1 MKKICILGSGYAG
14 LFCAANLLAD
24 YDNRSKYEIS
34 IFDQNSYHQLLQQIH
49 LVSASIKKPK
59 DISFSIYDLLKD
71 DIKFYK
77 ELVVGVNFEKQNI
90 FTANNKEYDFD
101 YVIIA
106 LGSLNAFF
114 GIKGAKE
121 YSQSFRSLDD
131 AIKLQKKIQNL
142 KDSNIIICG
151 GGATGVSLAGALSE
165 TLKENTKKKIT
176 IVEAQSDILPGWNSK
191 LVKNIKNFLINNHI
205 NLITN
210 NPIKEVYPSSVLLG
224 DGTIIENSLSIWTAG
239 VKGVDI
245 QIIPQI
251 KKTRSNRIIVN
262 KFSQIEGY
270 QNAFAVGDISAFP
283 LDNGQMSPQLAQFAV
298 RQAMN
303 VAKNISRK
311 EKGEKMVEFHYEQH
325 GSILS
330 LGSKCIGMI
339 SGVIISGSLCQYVE
353 DFLIDNYIK
362 TIKNRG
368 RGISSLAYEQ
378 DKLSQISSSLNFMI
392 TTAAKI
398 LSSS

>member
-1 MKKICILGSGYAG
+1 MRKISILGSGYAG

-24 YDNRSKYEIS
+24 YENRKKYEIS

-49 LVSASIKKPK
+49 LVSANLKKPH
-59 DISFSIYDLLKD
+59 DISFSIYDLMKD
-71 DIKFYK
+71 DVKFYN
-77 ELVVGVNFEKQNI
+77 ELVVGVNFETQNI
-90 FTANNKEYDFD
+90 FTANNKKYNFD

-106 LGSLNAFF
+106 LGSSNAFF

-142 KDSNIIICG
+142 KDSNIVICG
-151 GGATGVSLAGALSE
+151 GGATGISLAGALSE
-165 TLKENTKKKIT
+165 TSNNNYLTIT
-176 IVEAQSDILPGWNSK
+176 IVEAQADILPGWNPR
-191 LVKNIKNFLINNHI
+191 LVQTIKKFLIKNKI

-210 NPIKEVYPSSVLLG
+210 NPIREVYPSSVLLG
-224 DGTIIENSLSIWTAG
+224 DGTIIENSLPIWTAG
-239 VKGVDI
+239 VKGRDI
-245 QIIPQI
+245 QVIPLI
-251 KKTRSNRIIVN
+251 KKTRSNRFMVN
-262 KFSQIEGY
+262 KLSQIEGY
-270 QNAFAVGDISAFP
+270 NNAFAVGDISAFP
-283 LDNGQMSPQLAQFAV
+283 LENGQISPQLAQFAV

-303 VAKNISRK
+303 IAKNILRK
-311 EKGEKMVEFHYEQH
+311 EKGEKTVEFHYEQH

-330 LGSKCIGMI
+330 LGNRCIGMI
-339 SGVIISGSLCQYVE
+339 NGIIISGSLCQYVE

-368 RGISSLAYEQ
+368 RGISTLAYEQ
-378 DKLSQISSSLNFMI
+378 DKLSQVSSSLNFMI

-398 LSSS
+398 LSSN

>member
-1 MKKICILGSGYAG
+1 MRKISILGSGYAG

-24 YDNRSKYEIS
+24 YENRKKYEIS

-49 LVSASIKKPK
+49 LVSANLKKPH
-59 DISFSIYDLLKD
+59 DISFSIYDLMKD
-71 DIKFYK
+71 DVKFYN
-77 ELVVGVNFEKQNI
+77 ELVVGVNFETQNI
-90 FTANNKEYDFD
+90 FTANNKKYNFD

-106 LGSLNAFF
+106 LGSSNAFF

-142 KDSNIIICG
+142 KDSNIVICG
-151 GGATGVSLAGALSE
+151 GGATGISLAGALSE
-165 TLKENTKKKIT
+165 TSNNNYLTIT
-176 IVEAQSDILPGWNSK
+176 IVEAQADILPGWNPR
-191 LVKNIKNFLINNHI
+191 LVQTIKKFLIKNKI

-210 NPIKEVYPSSVLLG
+210 NPIREVYPSSVLLG
-224 DGTIIENSLSIWTAG
+224 DGTIIENSLPIWTAG
-239 VKGVDI
+239 VKGRDI
-245 QIIPQI
+245 QVIPLI
-251 KKTRSNRIIVN
+251 KKTRSNRIMVN

-270 QNAFAVGDISAFP
+270 NNAFAVGDISAFP
-283 LDNGQMSPQLAQFAV
+283 LENGQISPQLAQFAV

-303 VAKNISRK
+303 IAKNILRK

-330 LGSKCIGMI
+330 LGNRCIGMI
-339 SGVIISGSLCQYVE
+339 NGIIISGSLCQYVE

-368 RGISSLAYEQ
+368 RGISTLAYEQ
-378 DKLSQISSSLNFMI
+378 DKLSQVSSSLNFMI

-398 LSSS
+398 LSSN

>member
-24 YDNRSKYEIS
+24 YDNRNKYEII

-49 LVSASIKKPK
+49 LVSANIKKPN
-59 DISFSIYDLLKD
+59 DISFSIYDLMKD

-77 ELVVGVNFEKQNI
+77 EFVVGVNLDKQNI

-106 LGSLNAFF
+106 LGSSNAFF
-114 GIKGAKE
+114 GLKGAKE

-142 KDSNIIICG
+142 KDYNIIICG
-151 GGATGVSLAGALSE
+151 GGATGISLAGAISE
-165 TLKENTKKKIT
+165 TSKENLNIT
-176 IVEAQSDILPGWNSK
+176 IVEAQSDILPGWNPK
-191 LVKNIKNFLINNHI
+191 LVEAIKKFLLKNKI

-239 VKGVDI
+239 VKGIDI
-245 QIIPQI
+245 QIIPQV

-262 KFSQIEGY
+262 KLSQIEGY
-270 QNAFAVGDISAFP
+270 TNAFAVGDISAFP
-283 LDNGQMSPQLAQFAV
+283 LDNGQISPQLAQFAV

-303 VAKNISRK
+303 IAKNILRK
-311 EKGEKMVEFHYEQH
+311 EKGDKMVEFHYEQQ

-330 LGSKCIGMI
+330 LGNRCIGMI
-339 SGVIISGSLCQYVE
+339 NGIIISGSLCQYVE

-398 LSSS
+398 LSSN

>member
-14 LFCAANLLAD
+14 LFCAANLLVN
-24 YDNRSKYEIS
+24 YDNKMKYEIS

-49 LVSASIKKPK
+49 LVSANIKKPN
-59 DISFSIYDLLKD
+59 DISFSIHDLMKD
-71 DIKFYK
+71 DVKFYN
-77 ELVVGVNFEKQNI
+77 ELILGVNFDTQSI
-90 FTANNKEYDFD
+90 FTANNKNYDFD

-106 LGSLNAFF
+106 LGSSNAFF

-131 AIKLQKKIQNL
+131 AIQLQKKLQNL
-142 KDSNIIICG
+142 KDCNVIICG
-151 GGATGVSLAGALSE
+151 GGATGISLAGALRE
-165 TLKENTKKKIT
+165 TSKENLNIT
-176 IVEAQSDILPGWNSK
+176 IVEAQSDLLPGWNPK
-191 LVKNIKNFLINNHI
+191 LVETIKKFLIKKNID
-205 NLITN
+205 LITN

-224 DGTIIENSLSIWTAG
+224 DGSILENSLSIWTAG
-239 VKGVDI
+239 VKGRDI
-245 QIIPQI
+245 QTIPLV
-251 KKTRSNRIIVN
+251 KKNRSNRIIVN

-270 QNAFAVGDISAFP
+270 DNAFAVGDISAFP
-283 LDNGQMSPQLAQFAV
+283 LENGQTSPQLAQFAV

-303 VAKNISRK
+303 VAKNILRK
-311 EKGEKMVEFHYEQH
+311 EKGEKMVQFHYEQH

-330 LGSKCIGMI
+330 LGKTCIGMI
-339 SGVIISGSLCQYVE
+339 NGIIVSGSLCQYVE

-398 LSSS
+398 LSSN

>member
-24 YDNRSKYEIS
+24 YDNRNKYEII

-49 LVSASIKKPK
+49 LVSANIKKPN
-59 DISFSIYDLLKD
+59 DISISIYDLMKD

-77 ELVVGVNFEKQNI
+77 EFVVGVNLDKQNI

-106 LGSLNAFF
+106 LGSSNAFF
-114 GIKGAKE
+114 GLKGARE

-142 KDSNIIICG
+142 KDYNIIICG
-151 GGATGVSLAGALSE
+151 GGATGISLAGAISE
-165 TLKENTKKKIT
+165 TSKGNLNIT
-176 IVEAQSDILPGWNSK
+176 IVEAQSDILPGWNPK
-191 LVKNIKNFLINNHI
+191 LVEAIKKFLLKNKI

-239 VKGVDI
+239 VKGIDI
-245 QIIPQI
+245 QIIPQV

-262 KFSQIEGY
+262 KLSQIGGY
-270 QNAFAVGDISAFP
+270 TNAFAVGDISAFP
-283 LDNGQMSPQLAQFAV
+283 LDNGQISPQLAQFAV

-303 VAKNISRK
+303 IAKNILRK

-330 LGSKCIGMI
+330 LGNRCIGMI
-339 SGVIISGSLCQYVE
+339 NGIIISGSLCQYVE

-398 LSSS
+398 LSSN

>member
-1 MKKICILGSGYAG
+1 MKRICILGSGYAG

-24 YDNRSKYEIS
+24 YDNRNKYEII

-49 LVSASIKKPK
+49 LVSANIKKPT
-59 DISFSIYDLLKD
+59 DISFSIYDLMKD

-77 ELVVGVNFEKQNI
+77 ELVVGVNLDKQNI

-106 LGSLNAFF
+106 LGSSNAFF
-114 GIKGAKE
+114 GLKGAKE

-142 KDSNIIICG
+142 KDYNIIICG
-151 GGATGVSLAGALSE
+151 GGATGISLAGAISE
-165 TLKENTKKKIT
+165 TSKDNLNIT
-176 IVEAQSDILPGWNSK
+176 IVEAQPDILPGWNPK
-191 LVKNIKNFLINNHI
+191 LVEAIKKFLIKNKI

-239 VKGVDI
+239 VKGSDI
-245 QIIPQI
+245 QIIPEV

-262 KFSQIEGY
+262 KLSQIGGY
-270 QNAFAVGDISAFP
+270 TNAFAVGDISAFP
-283 LDNGQMSPQLAQFAV
+283 LDNGQISPQLAQFAV

-303 VAKNISRK
+303 IAKNILRK

-330 LGSKCIGMI
+330 LGNRCIGMI
-339 SGVIISGSLCQYVE
+339 NGIIISGSLCQYVE

-398 LSSS
+398 MSSN

>member
-1 MKKICILGSGYAG
+1 MRKISILGSGYAG

-24 YDNRSKYEIS
+24 YENRKKYEIS

-49 LVSASIKKPK
+49 LVSANLKKPH
-59 DISFSIYDLLKD
+59 DISFSIYDLMKD
-71 DIKFYK
+71 DVKFYN
-77 ELVVGVNFEKQNI
+77 ELVVSVNFETQNI
-90 FTANNKEYDFD
+90 FTANNKKYNFD

-106 LGSLNAFF
+106 LGSSNAFF

-142 KDSNIIICG
+142 KDSNIVICG
-151 GGATGVSLAGALSE
+151 GGATGISLAGALSE
-165 TLKENTKKKIT
+165 TSNNNNLTIT
-176 IVEAQSDILPGWNSK
+176 IVEAQADILPGWNPR
-191 LVKNIKNFLINNHI
+191 LVQTIKKFLIKNKIT
-205 NLITN
+205 LITN

-224 DGTIIENSLSIWTAG
+224 DGTIIENSLPIWTAG
-239 VKGVDI
+239 VKGRDI
-245 QIIPQI
+245 QVIPLI
-251 KKTRSNRIIVN
+251 KKTRSNRIMVN
-262 KFSQIEGY
+262 KFSQIEEY
-270 QNAFAVGDISAFP
+270 NNAFAVGDISAFP
-283 LDNGQMSPQLAQFAV
+283 LENGQISPQLAQFAV

-303 VAKNISRK
+303 IAKNILRK

-330 LGSKCIGMI
+330 LGNRCIGMI
-339 SGVIISGSLCQYVE
+339 NGIIISGSLCQYVE

-368 RGISSLAYEQ
+368 RGISTLAYEQ
-378 DKLSQISSSLNFMI
+378 DKLSQVSSSLNFMI

-398 LSSS
+398 LSSN

>member
-24 YDNRSKYEIS
+24 YDNRNKYEII

-49 LVSASIKKPK
+49 LVSANIKKPN
-59 DISFSIYDLLKD
+59 DISFSICDLMKD

-77 ELVVGVNFEKQNI
+77 ELVVGVNLGKQNI
-90 FTANNKEYDFD
+90 FTANSKEYDFD

-106 LGSLNAFF
+106 LGSSNAFF
-114 GIKGAKE
+114 GLKGAKE

-131 AIKLQKKIQNL
+131 AIKLHKKIQNL
-142 KDSNIIICG
+142 KDYNIIICG
-151 GGATGVSLAGALSE
+151 GGATGISLAGAISE
-165 TLKENTKKKIT
+165 TSKENLNIT
-176 IVEAQSDILPGWNSK
+176 IVEAQSDILPGWNPK
-191 LVKNIKNFLINNHI
+191 LVEAIKKFLIKNKI

-239 VKGVDI
+239 VKGSDI
-245 QIIPQI
+245 QIIPEV

-262 KFSQIEGY
+262 KLSQIEGY
-270 QNAFAVGDISAFP
+270 TNAFAVGDISAFP
-283 LDNGQMSPQLAQFAV
+283 LDNGQISPQLAQFAV

-303 VAKNISRK
+303 VAKNILRK
-311 EKGEKMVEFHYEQH
+311 EKGEKRLEFHYEQH

-330 LGSKCIGMI
+330 LGNRCIGMI
-339 SGVIISGSLCQYVE
+339 NGIIISGSLCQYVE

-398 LSSS
+398 LSSN

>member
-1 MKKICILGSGYAG
+1 MRKICILGSGYAG
-14 LFCAANLLAD
+14 IFCAANLLAD
-24 YDNRSKYEIS
+24 YDNKRKYEIS

-49 LVSASIKKPK
+49 LVSASIKKPN
-59 DISFSIYDLLKD
+59 DISFPIYDLMKD

-77 ELVVGVNFEKQNI
+77 ELVIGVNLDKQNI
-90 FTANNKEYDFD
+90 FTANNKEYYFD
-101 YVIIA
+101 YLIIA
-106 LGSLNAFF
+106 LGSSNAFF

-131 AIKLQKKIQNL
+131 AIKLQKKIQNI
-142 KDSNIIICG
+142 KDSNIVICG
-151 GGATGVSLAGALSE
+151 GGATGISLAGAISK
-165 TLKENTKKKIT
+165 TSKENINIT
-176 IVEAQSDILPGWNSK
+176 IVEAQSDILPGWNPK
-191 LVKNIKNFLINNHI
+191 LVKTIKNYLINNKI

-239 VKGVDI
+239 VKGSDI
-245 QIIPQI
+245 QIIPSI

-262 KFSQIEGY
+262 KLSQIEGY
-270 QNAFAVGDISAFP
+270 NNAFAVGDISAFP
-283 LDNGQMSPQLAQFAV
+283 LDNGQISPQLAQFAV

-303 VAKNISRK
+303 IAKNILRK
-311 EKGEKMVEFHYEQH
+311 EKGEKMVEFHYEQQ

-330 LGSKCIGMI
+330 LGNRCIGMI
-339 SGVIISGSLCQYVE
+339 NGIIISGSLCQYVE

-398 LSSS
+398 LSSN

>member
-1 MKKICILGSGYAG
+1 MKRICILGSGYAG
-14 LFCAANLLAD
+14 LFCAANLLVD
-24 YDNRSKYEIS
+24 YDNKMKYEIS

-49 LVSASIKKPK
+49 LVSANIKKPN
-59 DISFSIYDLLKD
+59 DISFSIHDLMKD
-71 DIKFYK
+71 DVKFYN
-77 ELVVGVNFEKQNI
+77 ELILGVNFDTQNI
-90 FTANNKEYDFD
+90 FTANNKNYDFD

-106 LGSLNAFF
+106 LGSSNAFF

-131 AIKLQKKIQNL
+131 AIQLQKKLQNL
-142 KDSNIIICG
+142 KDCNVVICG
-151 GGATGVSLAGALSE
+151 GGATGISLAGALRE
-165 TLKENTKKKIT
+165 TSKENLNII
-176 IVEAQSDILPGWNSK
+176 IVEAQSDLLPGWNPK
-191 LVKNIKNFLINNHI
+191 LVETIKKFLIKKKI
-205 NLITN
+205 DLITN
-210 NPIKEVYPSSVLLG
+210 NPIKEVFPSSVLLG
-224 DGTIIENSLSIWTAG
+224 DGSILENSLSIWTAG
-239 VKGVDI
+239 VKGRDI
-245 QIIPQI
+245 QTIPLI
-251 KKTRSNRIIVN
+251 KKNRSNRIIVN

-270 QNAFAVGDISAFP
+270 DNAFAVGDISAFP
-283 LDNGQMSPQLAQFAV
+283 LDNGQTSPQLAQFAV

-303 VAKNISRK
+303 VAKNILRK

-330 LGSKCIGMI
+330 LGKTCIGMI
-339 SGVIISGSLCQYVE
+339 NGIIVSGSLCQYVE

-398 LSSS
+398 LSSN

>member
-1 MKKICILGSGYAG
+1 MKKVCILGSGYAG
-14 LFCAANLLAD
+14 LFCAANLLAE

-49 LVSASIKKPK
+49 LVSAGIKKTN
-59 DISFSIYDLLKD
+59 DISFSIYDLMKD

-77 ELVVGVNFEKQNI
+77 ELVIGVNFDKQKI
-90 FTANNKEYDFD
+90 STANNKEYDFD

-106 LGSLNAFF
+106 LGSSNAYF

-151 GGATGVSLAGALSE
+151 GGATGISLAGAISE
-165 TLKENTKKKIT
+165 TSTENTKKIT
-176 IVEAQSDILPGWNSK
+176 IVEAQSDILPGWNPK
-191 LVKNIKNFLINNHI
+191 LVKTIKNFLINNRI

-262 KFSQIEGY
+262 KLSQIEGY
-270 QNAFAVGDISAFP
+270 HNAFAVGDISAFP
-283 LDNGQMSPQLAQFAV
+283 LDNGQISPQLAQFAV

-303 VAKNISRK
+303 VAKNILRK

-330 LGSKCIGMI
+330 LGTRCIGMI

>member
-1 MKKICILGSGYAG
+1 MRKVRILGSGYAG

-24 YDNRSKYEIS
+24 HDNRSKYEIS
-34 IFDQNSYHQLLQQIH
+34 IFDQNSSHQLLQQIH
-49 LVSASIKKPK
+49 LVCADIKKPN
-59 DISFSIYDLLKD
+59 DISFSISDLMEDEL
-71 DIKFYK
+71 KFYK
-77 ELVVGVNFEKQNI
+77 DIVIGVNFETQHI

-106 LGSLNAFF
+106 LGSSNNFY
-114 GIKGAKE
+114 GIKGAEE
-121 YSQSFRSLDD
+121 YSHSFRSLDD

-142 KDSNIIICG
+142 KDYNIIICG
-151 GGATGVSLAGALSE
+151 GGATGISLAGALSE
-165 TLKENTKKKIT
+165 TLKENIKIT
-176 IVEAQSDILPGWNSK
+176 IVEAQPDILPGWNPK
-191 LVKNIKNFLINNHI
+191 LVKAIKKFLHTNKI
-205 NLITN
+205 NLITD

-224 DGTIIENSLSIWTAG
+224 DGTIIDNSLSIWTAG
-239 VKGVDI
+239 VKGSDI

-262 KFSQIEGY
+262 KLSQIEGHN
-270 QNAFAVGDISAFP
+270 NAFAVGDICAFP
-283 LDNGQMSPQLAQFAV
+283 LNNGQLSPQLAQFAV

-303 VAKNISRK
+303 VAKNIIRK
-311 EKGEKMVEFHYEQH
+311 DKGEKMVEFHYEQP

-330 LGSKCIGMI
+330 LGKKCIGI
-339 SGVIISGSLCQYVE
+339 INGVIISGSLCQYVE

-362 TIKNRG
+362 TIRNRG

-398 LSSS
+398 LSSN

>member
-1 MKKICILGSGYAG
+1 MRKICILGSGYAG

-24 YDNRSKYEIS
+24 YDNRNKYEII

-49 LVSASIKKPK
+49 LVSANIKKPN
-59 DISFSIYDLLKD
+59 DISFSIYDLMKD

-77 ELVVGVNFEKQNI
+77 ELVVGVNLDKQNI

-106 LGSLNAFF
+106 LGSSNAFF
-114 GIKGAKE
+114 GLKGAKE

-142 KDSNIIICG
+142 KDYNIIICG
-151 GGATGVSLAGALSE
+151 GGATGISLAGAISE
-165 TLKENTKKKIT
+165 TSKDNLNIT
-176 IVEAQSDILPGWNSK
+176 IVEAQSDILPGWNPK
-191 LVKNIKNFLINNHI
+191 LVEAIKKFLIKNKI

-239 VKGVDI
+239 VKGIDI
-245 QIIPQI
+245 QIIPEV

-262 KFSQIEGY
+262 KLSQIEGY
-270 QNAFAVGDISAFP
+270 TNAFAVGDISAFP
-283 LDNGQMSPQLAQFAV
+283 LDNGQISPQLAQFAV

-303 VAKNISRK
+303 IAKNILRK

-330 LGSKCIGMI
+330 LGNRCIGMI
-339 SGVIISGSLCQYVE
+339 NGIIISGSLCQYVE

-398 LSSS
+398 MSSN

>member
-24 YDNRSKYEIS
+24 YDNRNKYEII

-49 LVSASIKKPK
+49 LVSANIKKPN
-59 DISFSIYDLLKD
+59 DISFSIYDLMKD

-77 ELVVGVNFEKQNI
+77 EFVVGVNLDKQNI

-106 LGSLNAFF
+106 LGSSNAFF
-114 GIKGAKE
+114 GLKGARE

-142 KDSNIIICG
+142 KDYNIIICG
-151 GGATGVSLAGALSE
+151 GGATGISLAGAISE
-165 TLKENTKKKIT
+165 TSKDNLNIT
-176 IVEAQSDILPGWNSK
+176 IVEAQSDILPGWNPK
-191 LVKNIKNFLINNHI
+191 LVEAIKKFLLKNKI

-239 VKGVDI
+239 VKGSDI
-245 QIIPQI
+245 QIIPEV

-262 KFSQIEGY
+262 KLSQIEGY
-270 QNAFAVGDISAFP
+270 TNAFAVGDISAFP
-283 LDNGQMSPQLAQFAV
+283 LDNGQISPQLAQFAV

-303 VAKNISRK
+303 IAKNILRK
-311 EKGEKMVEFHYEQH
+311 EKGDKMVEFHYEQH

-330 LGSKCIGMI
+330 LGNRCIGMI
-339 SGVIISGSLCQYVE
+339 NGIIISGSLCQYVE

-398 LSSS
+398 LSSN

>member
-1 MKKICILGSGYAG
+1 MKKICILGSGYSG
-14 LFCAANLLAD
+14 LFCAANLLVD
-24 YDNRSKYEIS
+24 YENRKKYEIS
-34 IFDQNSYHQLLQQIH
+34 IFDQNPYHQLLQQIH
-49 LVSASIKKPK
+49 LVSANIKKPRE
-59 DISFSIYDLLKD
+59 ISFSIYDLMKD
-71 DIKFYK
+71 DVKFYN
-77 ELVVGVNFEKQNI
+77 ELVLGVNFDKQNI
-90 FTANNKEYDFD
+90 FTANNKEYSFD

-106 LGSLNAFF
+106 LGSSNAFF

-131 AIKLQKKIQNL
+131 AIQLQKKLQNL
-142 KDSNIIICG
+142 KDCNIIICG
-151 GGATGVSLAGALSE
+151 GGATGISLAGALSE
-165 TLKENTKKKIT
+165 TSKENLNI
-176 IVEAQSDILPGWNSK
+176 IVVEAQSDILPGWNPK
-191 LVKNIKNFLINNHI
+191 LVDEIKKFLRRKKI

-224 DGTIIENSLSIWTAG
+224 DGTTLKNSLSIWTAG
-239 VKGVDI
+239 VKGRDI
-245 QIIPQI
+245 QTIPLI

-262 KFSQIEGY
+262 KLSQIEGY
-270 QNAFAVGDISAFP
+270 NNAFAVGDISAFP
-283 LDNGQMSPQLAQFAV
+283 LPNGQTSPQLAQFAV

-303 VAKNISRK
+303 IAKNILRK

-330 LGSKCIGMI
+330 LGKSCIGMI
-339 SGVIISGSLCQYVE
+339 NGIIISGSLCQYVE

-398 LSSS
+398 LSSN

>member
-24 YDNRSKYEIS
+24 FDNRNKYEIS

-49 LVSASIKKPK
+49 LVSANIKKPN
-59 DISFSIYDLLKD
+59 DISFPIYDLMKD

-77 ELVVGVNFEKQNI
+77 ELVVGINLDKQNI

-106 LGSLNAFF
+106 LGSSNAFF
-114 GIKGAKE
+114 GLKGAKE

-142 KDSNIIICG
+142 KDYNIIICG
-151 GGATGVSLAGALSE
+151 GGATGISLAGAISE
-165 TLKENTKKKIT
+165 TSKTNLNIT
-176 IVEAQSDILPGWNSK
+176 IVEAQSDILPGWNPK
-191 LVKNIKNFLINNHI
+191 LVEAIKKFLIKNKI

-239 VKGVDI
+239 VKGIDI
-245 QIIPQI
+245 QIIPEV

-262 KFSQIEGY
+262 KLSQIEGY
-270 QNAFAVGDISAFP
+270 TNAFAVGDISAFP
-283 LDNGQMSPQLAQFAV
+283 LNNGQISPQLAQFAV

-303 VAKNISRK
+303 IAKNILRK

-330 LGSKCIGMI
+330 LGNRCIGMI
-339 SGVIISGSLCQYVE
+339 NGIIISGSLCQYVE

-392 TTAAKI
+392 TTASKI
-398 LSSS
+398 LSSN

>member
-1 MKKICILGSGYAG
+1 MKKICILGSGYSG
-14 LFCAANLLAD
+14 LFCAANLLVD
-24 YDNRSKYEIS
+24 YENRKKYEIS
-34 IFDQNSYHQLLQQIH
+34 IFDQNPYHQLLQQIH
-49 LVSASIKKPK
+49 LVSANIKKPRE
-59 DISFSIYDLLKD
+59 ISFSIYDLMKD
-71 DIKFYK
+71 DVKFYN
-77 ELVVGVNFEKQNI
+77 ELVLGVNFDKQNI
-90 FTANNKEYDFD
+90 FTANNKEYSFD

-106 LGSLNAFF
+106 LGSSNAFF

-131 AIKLQKKIQNL
+131 AIQLQKKLQNL
-142 KDSNIIICG
+142 KDCNIIICG
-151 GGATGVSLAGALSE
+151 GGATGISLAIALSE
-165 TLKENTKKKIT
+165 TSKENLNII
-176 IVEAQSDILPGWNSK
+176 IVEAQSDILPGWNPK
-191 LVKNIKNFLINNHI
+191 LVETIKKLLIRKKI

-224 DGTIIENSLSIWTAG
+224 DGTTLKNSLSIWTAG
-239 VKGVDI
+239 VKGRDI
-245 QIIPQI
+245 QTIPSI

-262 KFSQIEGY
+262 KLSQIEGY
-270 QNAFAVGDISAFP
+270 NNAFAVGDISAFP
-283 LDNGQMSPQLAQFAV
+283 LPNGQTSPQLAQFAV

-303 VAKNISRK
+303 IAKNILRK

-330 LGSKCIGMI
+330 LGKSCIGMI
-339 SGVIISGSLCQYVE
+339 NGIIISGSLCQYVE

-398 LSSS
+398 LSSN

>member
-14 LFCAANLLAD
+14 LFCAANLLVD
-24 YDNRSKYEIS
+24 YDNKMKYEIS

-49 LVSASIKKPK
+49 LVSANIKKPN
-59 DISFSIYDLLKD
+59 DISFSIHDLMKD
-71 DIKFYK
+71 DVKFYN
-77 ELVVGVNFEKQNI
+77 ELILGVNFDTQNI
-90 FTANNKEYDFD
+90 FTANNKNYDFD

-106 LGSLNAFF
+106 LGSSNAFF

-131 AIKLQKKIQNL
+131 AIQLQKKLQNL
-142 KDSNIIICG
+142 KDCNVIICG
-151 GGATGVSLAGALSE
+151 GGATGISLAGALRE
-165 TLKENTKKKIT
+165 TSKENLHIT
-176 IVEAQSDILPGWNSK
+176 IVEAQSDLLPGWNPK
-191 LVKNIKNFLINNHI
+191 LVETIKKFLIKKKI
-205 NLITN
+205 DLITN

-224 DGTIIENSLSIWTAG
+224 DGSILENSLSIWTAG
-239 VKGVDI
+239 VKGRDI
-245 QIIPQI
+245 QTIPLV
-251 KKTRSNRIIVN
+251 KKNRSNRIIVN
-262 KFSQIEGY
+262 KFSHIEGY
-270 QNAFAVGDISAFP
+270 DNAFAVGDISAFP
-283 LDNGQMSPQLAQFAV
+283 LENGQTSPQLAQFAV

-303 VAKNISRK
+303 VAKNILRK

-330 LGSKCIGMI
+330 LGKTCIGMI
-339 SGVIISGSLCQYVE
+339 NGIIVSGSLCQYVE

-398 LSSS
+398 LSSN

>member
-24 YDNRSKYEIS
+24 YDNRNKYEIS

-49 LVSASIKKPK
+49 LVSANIKKPN
-59 DISFSIYDLLKD
+59 DISFSINDLMKD

-77 ELVVGVNFEKQNI
+77 ELVVGINLDKQNI

-106 LGSLNAFF
+106 LGSSNAFF
-114 GIKGAKE
+114 GLKGAKE

-142 KDSNIIICG
+142 KDYNIIICG
-151 GGATGVSLAGALSE
+151 GGATGISLAGAISE
-165 TLKENTKKKIT
+165 TSKDNLNIT
-176 IVEAQSDILPGWNSK
+176 IVEAQPDILPGWNPK
-191 LVKNIKNFLINNHI
+191 LVEAIKKFLIKNKI

-239 VKGVDI
+239 VKGIDI
-245 QIIPQI
+245 QIIPEV

-262 KFSQIEGY
+262 KLSQIEGY
-270 QNAFAVGDISAFP
+270 TNAFAVGDISAFP
-283 LDNGQMSPQLAQFAV
+283 LDNGQISPQLAQFAV

-303 VAKNISRK
+303 IAKNILRK
-311 EKGEKMVEFHYEQH
+311 EKGDKMVEFHYEQH

-330 LGSKCIGMI
+330 LGNRCIGMI
-339 SGVIISGSLCQYVE
+339 NGIIISGSLCQYVE

-392 TTAAKI
+392 TTAARI
-398 LSSS
+398 LSSN

>member
-1 MKKICILGSGYAG
+1 MKKICILGSGYSG
-14 LFCAANLLAD
+14 LFCAANLLVD
-24 YDNRSKYEIS
+24 YENKKKYEIS
-34 IFDQNSYHQLLQQIH
+34 IFDQNPYHQLLQQIH
-49 LVSASIKKPK
+49 LVSANIKKPRE
-59 DISFSIYDLLKD
+59 ISFSIYDLMKD
-71 DIKFYK
+71 DVKFYN
-77 ELVVGVNFEKQNI
+77 ELVLGVNFDKQNI
-90 FTANNKEYDFD
+90 FTANNKEYSFD

-106 LGSLNAFF
+106 LGSSNAFF

-131 AIKLQKKIQNL
+131 AIQLQKKLQNL
-142 KDSNIIICG
+142 KDCNIIICG
-151 GGATGVSLAGALSE
+151 GGATGISLAGALSE
-165 TLKENTKKKIT
+165 TSKENLNI
-176 IVEAQSDILPGWNSK
+176 IVVEAQSDILPGWNPK
-191 LVKNIKNFLINNHI
+191 LVDEIKKFLRRKKI

-224 DGTIIENSLSIWTAG
+224 DGTTLKNSLSIWTAG
-239 VKGVDI
+239 VKGRDI
-245 QIIPQI
+245 QTIPLI

-262 KFSQIEGY
+262 KLSQIEGY
-270 QNAFAVGDISAFP
+270 NNAFAVGDISAFP
-283 LDNGQMSPQLAQFAV
+283 LPNGQTSPQLAQFAV

-303 VAKNISRK
+303 IAKNILRK

-330 LGSKCIGMI
+330 LGKSCIGMI
-339 SGVIISGSLCQYVE
+339 NGIIISGSLCQYVE

-398 LSSS
+398 LSSN

>member
-1 MKKICILGSGYAG
+1 MKKVRILGSGYAG

-34 IFDQNSYHQLLQQIH
+34 IFDQNSSHQLLQQIH
-49 LVSASIKKPK
+49 LVCADIKKPN
-59 DISFSIYDLLKD
+59 DISFSISDLMEDEL
-71 DIKFYK
+71 KFYK
-77 ELVVGVNFEKQNI
+77 DVVIGVNFETQHI

-106 LGSLNAFF
+106 LGSSNNFYGL
-114 GIKGAKE
+114 KGAEE

-142 KDSNIIICG
+142 KDYNIIICG
-151 GGATGVSLAGALSE
+151 GGATGISLAGALSE
-165 TLKENTKKKIT
+165 TLKENIKIT
-176 IVEAQSDILPGWNSK
+176 IVEAQPDILPGWNPK
-191 LVKNIKNFLINNHI
+191 LVKAIKKFLNTNKI
-205 NLITN
+205 NLITD

-224 DGTIIENSLSIWTAG
+224 DGTIIDNSLSIWTAG
-239 VKGVDI
+239 VKGSDI

-262 KFSQIEGY
+262 KLSQIEGHN
-270 QNAFAVGDISAFP
+270 NAFAVGDICAFP
-283 LDNGQMSPQLAQFAV
+283 LNNGQLSPQLAQFAV

-303 VAKNISRK
+303 VAKNIIRK
-311 EKGEKMVEFHYEQH
+311 EKGEKMVEFHYEQP

-330 LGSKCIGMI
+330 LGKKCIGI
-339 SGVIISGSLCQYVE
+339 INGVIISGSLCQYVE

-362 TIKNRG
+362 TIRNRG

-398 LSSS
+398 LSSN

>member
-24 YDNRSKYEIS
+24 YDNRNKYEII

-49 LVSASIKKPK
+49 LVSANIKKPN
-59 DISFSIYDLLKD
+59 DISFSIYDLMKD

-77 ELVVGVNFEKQNI
+77 EFVVGVNLDKQNI

-106 LGSLNAFF
+106 LGSSNAFF
-114 GIKGAKE
+114 GLKGARE

-142 KDSNIIICG
+142 KDYNIIICG
-151 GGATGVSLAGALSE
+151 GGATGISLAGAISE
-165 TLKENTKKKIT
+165 TSKGNLNIT
-176 IVEAQSDILPGWNSK
+176 IVEAQSDILPGWNPK
-191 LVKNIKNFLINNHI
+191 LVEAIKKFLLKNKI

-239 VKGVDI
+239 VKGIDI

-262 KFSQIEGY
+262 KLSQIEGY
-270 QNAFAVGDISAFP
+270 TNAFAVGDISAFP
-283 LDNGQMSPQLAQFAV
+283 LDNGQISPQLAQFAV

-303 VAKNISRK
+303 IAKNILRK
-311 EKGEKMVEFHYEQH
+311 EKGDKMVEFHYEQQ

-330 LGSKCIGMI
+330 LGNRCIGMI
-339 SGVIISGSLCQYVE
+339 NGIIISGSLCQYVE

-398 LSSS
+398 LSSN

>member
-24 YDNRSKYEIS
+24 YDNRNKYEII

-49 LVSASIKKPK
+49 LVSANIKKPN
-59 DISFSIYDLLKD
+59 DISFSIYDLMKD

-77 ELVVGVNFEKQNI
+77 EFVVGVNLDKQNI

-106 LGSLNAFF
+106 LGSSNAFF
-114 GIKGAKE
+114 GLKGARE
-121 YSQSFRSLDD
+121 YSQSFRSLED

-142 KDSNIIICG
+142 KDYNIIICG
-151 GGATGVSLAGALSE
+151 GGATGISLAGAISE
-165 TLKENTKKKIT
+165 TSKGNLNIT
-176 IVEAQSDILPGWNSK
+176 IVEAQSDILPGWNPK
-191 LVKNIKNFLINNHI
+191 LVEAIKKFLLKNKI

-239 VKGVDI
+239 VKGIDI
-245 QIIPQI
+245 QIIPQV

-262 KFSQIEGY
+262 KLSQIEGY
-270 QNAFAVGDISAFP
+270 TNAFAVGDISAFP
-283 LDNGQMSPQLAQFAV
+283 LDNGQISPQLAQFAV

-303 VAKNISRK
+303 IAKNILRK
-311 EKGEKMVEFHYEQH
+311 EKGDKMVEFHYEQQ

-330 LGSKCIGMI
+330 LGNRCIGMI
-339 SGVIISGSLCQYVE
+339 NGIIISGSLCQYVE

-398 LSSS
+398 LSSN

>member
-1 MKKICILGSGYAG
+1 MRKISILGSGYAG

-24 YDNRSKYEIS
+24 YENRKKYEIS

-49 LVSASIKKPK
+49 LVSANLKKPH
-59 DISFSIYDLLKD
+59 DISFSIYDLMKD
-71 DIKFYK
+71 DVKFYN
-77 ELVVGVNFEKQNI
+77 ELVVGVNFETQNI
-90 FTANNKEYDFD
+90 FTANNKKYNFD

-106 LGSLNAFF
+106 LGSSNAFF

-142 KDSNIIICG
+142 KDSNIVICG
-151 GGATGVSLAGALSE
+151 GGATGISLAGALSE
-165 TLKENTKKKIT
+165 TSNNNYLTIT
-176 IVEAQSDILPGWNSK
+176 IVEAQADILPGWNPR
-191 LVKNIKNFLINNHI
+191 LVQTIKKFLIKNKI

-210 NPIKEVYPSSVLLG
+210 NPIREVYPSSVLLG
-224 DGTIIENSLSIWTAG
+224 DGTIIENSLPIWTAG
-239 VKGVDI
+239 VKGRDI
-245 QIIPQI
+245 QVIPLI
-251 KKTRSNRIIVN
+251 KKTRSNRIMVN

-270 QNAFAVGDISAFP
+270 NNAFAVGDISAFS
-283 LDNGQMSPQLAQFAV
+283 LENGQISPQLAQFAV

-303 VAKNISRK
+303 IAKNILRK

-330 LGSKCIGMI
+330 LGNRCIGMI
-339 SGVIISGSLCQYVE
+339 NGIIISGSLCQYVE

-368 RGISSLAYEQ
+368 RGISTLAYEQ
-378 DKLSQISSSLNFMI
+378 DKLSQVSSSLNFMI

-398 LSSS
+398 LSSN

>member
-1 MKKICILGSGYAG
+1 MKKVCILGSGYAG
-14 LFCAANLLAD
+14 LFCAANLLAE

-49 LVSASIKKPK
+49 LVSAGIKKTN
-59 DISFSIYDLLKD
+59 DISFSIYDLMKD

-77 ELVVGVNFEKQNI
+77 ELVIGVNFDKQKI
-90 FTANNKEYDFD
+90 STANNKEYDFD

-106 LGSLNAFF
+106 LGSSNAYF

-151 GGATGVSLAGALSE
+151 GGATGISLAGAISE
-165 TLKENTKKKIT
+165 TSTENTKKIT
-176 IVEAQSDILPGWNSK
+176 IVEAQSDILPGWNPK
-191 LVKNIKNFLINNHI
+191 LVKTIKNFLINNRI
-205 NLITN
+205 NLIIN

-262 KFSQIEGY
+262 KLSQIEGY
-270 QNAFAVGDISAFP
+270 HNAFAVGDISAFP
-283 LDNGQMSPQLAQFAV
+283 LDNGQISPQLAQFAV

-303 VAKNISRK
+303 VAKNILRK

-330 LGSKCIGMI
+330 LGTRCIGMI

>member
-1 MKKICILGSGYAG
+1 MKKICILGSGYSG
-14 LFCAANLLAD
+14 LFCAANLLVD
-24 YDNRSKYEIS
+24 YENKKKYEIS
-34 IFDQNSYHQLLQQIH
+34 IFDQNPYHQLLQQIH
-49 LVSASIKKPK
+49 LVSANIKKPRE
-59 DISFSIYDLLKD
+59 ISFSIYDLMKD
-71 DIKFYK
+71 DVKFYN
-77 ELVVGVNFEKQNI
+77 ELVLGVNFDKQNI
-90 FTANNKEYDFD
+90 FTANNKEYSFD

-106 LGSLNAFF
+106 LGSSNAFF

-131 AIKLQKKIQNL
+131 AIQLQKKLQNL
-142 KDSNIIICG
+142 KDCNIIICG
-151 GGATGVSLAGALSE
+151 GGATGISLAGALSE
-165 TLKENTKKKIT
+165 TSKENLNII
-176 IVEAQSDILPGWNSK
+176 IVEAQSDILPGWNPK
-191 LVKNIKNFLINNHI
+191 LVDEIKKFLRRKKI

-224 DGTIIENSLSIWTAG
+224 DGTTLKNSLSIWTAG
-239 VKGVDI
+239 VKGRDI
-245 QIIPQI
+245 QTIPLI

-262 KFSQIEGY
+262 KLSQIEGY
-270 QNAFAVGDISAFP
+270 NNAFAVGDISAFP
-283 LDNGQMSPQLAQFAV
+283 LPNGQTSPQLAQFAV

-303 VAKNISRK
+303 IAKNILRK

-330 LGSKCIGMI
+330 LGKSCIGMI
-339 SGVIISGSLCQYVE
+339 NGIIISGSLCQYVE

-398 LSSS
+398 LSSN

>member
-1 MKKICILGSGYAG
+1 MGSGYAG

-34 IFDQNSYHQLLQQIH
+34 IFDQNSSHQLLQQIH
-49 LVSASIKKPK
+49 LVCADIKKPN
-59 DISFSIYDLLKD
+59 DISFSISDLMEDEL
-71 DIKFYK
+71 KFYK
-77 ELVVGVNFEKQNI
+77 DVVIGVNFETQHI

-106 LGSLNAFF
+106 LGSSNNFY
-114 GIKGAKE
+114 GIKGAEE

-142 KDSNIIICG
+142 KDYNIIICG
-151 GGATGVSLAGALSE
+151 GGATGISLAGALSE
-165 TLKENTKKKIT
+165 TSKENIQIT
-176 IVEAQSDILPGWNSK
+176 IVEAQPDILPGWNPK
-191 LVKNIKNFLINNHI
+191 LVKTIKKFLYTNKI
-205 NLITN
+205 NLITD

-224 DGTIIENSLSIWTAG
+224 DGTIIDNSLSIWTAG
-239 VKGVDI
+239 VKGSDI

-262 KFSQIEGY
+262 KLSQIEGHN
-270 QNAFAVGDISAFP
+270 NAFAVGDICAFP
-283 LDNGQMSPQLAQFAV
+283 LNNGQLSPQLAQFAV

-303 VAKNISRK
+303 VAKNIIRK
-311 EKGEKMVEFHYEQH
+311 EKGEKMVEFHYEQP

-330 LGSKCIGMI
+330 LGKRCIGI
-339 SGVIISGSLCQYVE
+339 INGVIISGSLCQYVE

-362 TIKNRG
+362 TIRNRG

-398 LSSS
+398 LSSN

>member
-1 MKKICILGSGYAG
+1 MRKVGILGSGYAG

-49 LVSASIKKPK
+49 LVCANIKKPN
-59 DISFSIYDLLKD
+59 DISFSISDLMEDEL
-71 DIKFYK
+71 KFYK
-77 ELVVGVNFEKQNI
+77 DLVIGVNFDGQNI
-90 FTANNKEYDFD
+90 FTANNKEYDFN
-101 YVIIA
+101 YVIIV
-106 LGSLNAFF
+106 LGSSNNFY
-114 GIKGAKE
+114 GIKGAEE

-131 AIKLQKKIQNL
+131 AINLQKKIQNL
-142 KDSNIIICG
+142 KDYNIIICG
-151 GGATGVSLAGALSE
+151 GGATGISLAGALSE
-165 TLKENTKKKIT
+165 ISKENIKIT
-176 IVEAQSDILPGWNSK
+176 IVEAQSDILPGWNPK
-191 LVKNIKNFLINNHI
+191 LVKTIKKFLNTNKI
-205 NLITN
+205 NLITD

-224 DGTIIENSLSIWTAG
+224 DGTIIDNSLSIWTAG
-239 VKGVDI
+239 VKGSDI

-262 KFSQIEGY
+262 KLSQIEGHN
-270 QNAFAVGDISAFP
+270 NAFAVGDICAFP
-283 LDNGQMSPQLAQFAV
+283 LNNGQISPQLAQFAV

-303 VAKNISRK
+303 VAKNIIRK
-311 EKGEKMVEFHYEQH
+311 EKGEKMVEFHYEQPR
-325 GSILS
+325 SILS
-330 LGSKCIGMI
+330 LGKRCIGI
-339 SGVIISGSLCQYVE
+339 INGVIISGSLCQYVE

-362 TIKNRG
+362 TIRNRG

-398 LSSS
+398 LSSN

>member
-1 MKKICILGSGYAG
+1 MRKISILGSGYAG

-24 YDNRSKYEIS
+24 YENRKKYEIS

-49 LVSASIKKPK
+49 LVSANLKKPH
-59 DISFSIYDLLKD
+59 DISFSIYDLMKD
-71 DIKFYK
+71 DVKFYN
-77 ELVVGVNFEKQNI
+77 ELVVGVNFETQNI
-90 FTANNKEYDFD
+90 FTANNKKYNFD

-106 LGSLNAFF
+106 LGSSNAFF
-114 GIKGAKE
+114 GMKGAKE

-142 KDSNIIICG
+142 KDSNIVICG
-151 GGATGVSLAGALSE
+151 GGATGISLAGALSE
-165 TLKENTKKKIT
+165 TSNNNYLTIT
-176 IVEAQSDILPGWNSK
+176 IVEAQADILSGWNPR
-191 LVKNIKNFLINNHI
+191 LVQTIKKFLIKNKI

-210 NPIKEVYPSSVLLG
+210 NPIREVYPSSVLLG
-224 DGTIIENSLSIWTAG
+224 DGTIIENSLPIWTAG
-239 VKGVDI
+239 VKGRDI
-245 QIIPQI
+245 QVIPLI
-251 KKTRSNRIIVN
+251 NKTRSNRFMVN
-262 KFSQIEGY
+262 KLSQIEGY
-270 QNAFAVGDISAFP
+270 NNAFAVGDISAFP
-283 LDNGQMSPQLAQFAV
+283 LENGQISPQLAQFAV

-303 VAKNISRK
+303 IAKNILRK

-330 LGSKCIGMI
+330 LGNRCIGMI
-339 SGVIISGSLCQYVE
+339 NGIIISGSLCQYVE

-368 RGISSLAYEQ
+368 RGISTLAYEQ
-378 DKLSQISSSLNFMI
+378 DKLSQVSSSLNFMI

-398 LSSS
+398 LSSN

>member
-1 MKKICILGSGYAG
+1 MKKICILGSGYSG
-14 LFCAANLLAD
+14 LFCAANLLVD
-24 YDNRSKYEIS
+24 YENRKKYEIS
-34 IFDQNSYHQLLQQIH
+34 IFDQNTYHQLLQQIH
-49 LVSASIKKPK
+49 LVSANIKKPRE
-59 DISFSIYDLLKD
+59 ISFSIYDLMKD
-71 DIKFYK
+71 DVKFYN
-77 ELVVGVNFEKQNI
+77 ELVLGVNFDKQNI
-90 FTANNKEYDFD
+90 FTANNKEYSFD

-106 LGSLNAFF
+106 LGSSNAFF

-131 AIKLQKKIQNL
+131 AIQLQKKLQNL
-142 KDSNIIICG
+142 KDCNIIICG
-151 GGATGVSLAGALSE
+151 GGATGISLAGALSE
-165 TLKENTKKKIT
+165 TSKENLNII
-176 IVEAQSDILPGWNSK
+176 IVEAQSDILPGWNPK
-191 LVKNIKNFLINNHI
+191 LVDEIKKFLRRKKI

-224 DGTIIENSLSIWTAG
+224 DGTTLKNSLSIWTAG
-239 VKGVDI
+239 VKGRDI
-245 QIIPQI
+245 QTIPLI

-262 KFSQIEGY
+262 KLSLIEGY
-270 QNAFAVGDISAFP
+270 NNAFAVGDISAFP
-283 LDNGQMSPQLAQFAV
+283 LPNGQTSPQLAQFAV

-303 VAKNISRK
+303 IAKNILRK

-330 LGSKCIGMI
+330 LGKSCIGMI
-339 SGVIISGSLCQYVE
+339 NGIIISGSLCQYVE

-398 LSSS
+398 LSSN

>member
-24 YDNRSKYEIS
+24 YDNRNKYEII

-49 LVSASIKKPK
+49 LVSANIKKPN
-59 DISFSIYDLLKD
+59 DISFSIYDLMKD

-77 ELVVGVNFEKQNI
+77 EFVVGVNLDKQNI

-106 LGSLNAFF
+106 LGSSNAFF
-114 GIKGAKE
+114 GLKGARE

-142 KDSNIIICG
+142 KDYNIIICG
-151 GGATGVSLAGALSE
+151 GGATGISLAGAMSE
-165 TLKENTKKKIT
+165 TSKGNLNIT
-176 IVEAQSDILPGWNSK
+176 IVEAQSDILPGWNPK
-191 LVKNIKNFLINNHI
+191 LVEAIKKFLLKNKI

-239 VKGVDI
+239 VKGIDI
-245 QIIPQI
+245 QIIPQV

-262 KFSQIEGY
+262 KLSQIEGY
-270 QNAFAVGDISAFP
+270 TNAFAVGDISAFP
-283 LDNGQMSPQLAQFAV
+283 LDNGQISPQLAQFAV

-303 VAKNISRK
+303 IAKNILRK
-311 EKGEKMVEFHYEQH
+311 EKGDKMVEFHYEQQ

-330 LGSKCIGMI
+330 LGNRCIGMI
-339 SGVIISGSLCQYVE
+339 NGIIISGSLCQYVE

-398 LSSS
+398 MSSN

>member
-14 LFCAANLLAD
+14 LFCSANLLAD
-24 YDNRSKYEIS
+24 YDNRNKYEII

-49 LVSASIKKPK
+49 LVSANIKKPN
-59 DISFSIYDLLKD
+59 DISFSIYDLMKD

-77 ELVVGVNFEKQNI
+77 ELVVGINLDKQNI

-106 LGSLNAFF
+106 LGSSNAFF
-114 GIKGAKE
+114 GLKGARE

-142 KDSNIIICG
+142 KDYNIIICG
-151 GGATGVSLAGALSE
+151 GGATGISLAGAISE
-165 TLKENTKKKIT
+165 TSKDNLNIT
-176 IVEAQSDILPGWNSK
+176 IVEAQPDILPGWNPK
-191 LVKNIKNFLINNHI
+191 LVEAIKKFLIKNKI

-239 VKGVDI
+239 VKGSDI
-245 QIIPQI
+245 QIIPEV

-262 KFSQIEGY
+262 KLSQIGRY
-270 QNAFAVGDISAFP
+270 INAFAVGDISAFP
-283 LDNGQMSPQLAQFAV
+283 LNNGQISPQLAQFAV

-303 VAKNISRK
+303 IAKNILRK

-330 LGSKCIGMI
+330 LGNRCIGMI
-339 SGVIISGSLCQYVE
+339 NGIIISGSLCQYVE

-398 LSSS
+398 ISSN

>member
-1 MKKICILGSGYAG
+1 MGSGYAG

-24 YDNRSKYEIS
+24 YDNRNKYEIS

-49 LVSASIKKPK
+49 LVSANIKKPN
-59 DISFSIYDLLKD
+59 DISFSIYDLMKD

-77 ELVVGVNFEKQNI
+77 ELVVGVNLDKQNI

-106 LGSLNAFF
+106 LGSSNAFF
-114 GIKGAKE
+114 GLKGAKE

-142 KDSNIIICG
+142 KDYNIIICG
-151 GGATGVSLAGALSE
+151 GGATGISLAGAISE
-165 TLKENTKKKIT
+165 TSKDNLNIT
-176 IVEAQSDILPGWNSK
+176 IVEAQSDILPGWNPK
-191 LVKNIKNFLINNHI
+191 LVEAIKKFLIKNKI

-239 VKGVDI
+239 VKGIDI
-245 QIIPQI
+245 QIIPEV

-262 KFSQIEGY
+262 KLSQIEGY
-270 QNAFAVGDISAFP
+270 TNAFAVGDISAFP
-283 LDNGQMSPQLAQFAV
+283 LDNGQISPQLAQFAV

-303 VAKNISRK
+303 IAKNILRK
-311 EKGEKMVEFHYEQH
+311 EKGDKMVEFHYEQH

-330 LGSKCIGMI
+330 LGNRCIGMI
-339 SGVIISGSLCQYVE
+339 NGIIISGSLCQYVE

-398 LSSS
+398 LSSN